1 VNTPINQITPAPSIN
16 STLAPVPNL
25 LSVLLN
31 MTRPNGIETANSKI
45 TILILLEMF
54 HYPLFLVP
62 PTNSMVN
69 LTPNL
74 PLNFSIPPPTVASI
88 NQLAANV
95 LSLGLLPPPTFSKY
109 SVCFSKFENQWIELF
124 FR

>member
-1 VNTPINQITPAPSIN
+1 MNTAINQITPVPSIN

-31 MTRPNGIETANSKI
+31 MARPNGIETANSKI
-45 TILILLEMF
+45 TILILLEIF
-54 HYPLFLVP
+54 DYPLFLVP

-74 PLNFSIPPPTVASI
+74 PLSFNIPPPTIASI

-109 SVCFSKFENQWIELF
+109 SVFQN
-124 FR
+124 